1 MGRRRGGRL
10 GEEEETDS
18 ERQKRKGGK
27 VKEGLNWGR
36 EKDESQE
43 EGNVYLG
50 LANKDQTKTTKAAKW
65 KRGREGGR
73 EGGKDRHANPL
84 RSPPPPPRRRFP
96 LGKLFRFRVIMQ
108 IAKAVDP
115 MKMSVKPRLGCVL

>member
-10 GEEEETDS
+10 GEEETDS
-18 ERQKRKGGK
+18 ERRKTERGK
-27 VKEGLNWGR
+27 SEEGLNWGR

-43 EGNVYLG
+43 ERNVYLG

-65 KRGREGGR
+65 KRGR

-115 MKMSVKPRLGCVL
+115 VKMSVKPRLGCVL